1 MFYVVC
7 VMITIVVNID
17 IGAHDNT
24 LKAKHENSLI
34 NSSLN
39 VKLLKKIEKK
49 VELSVRVDNVAS
61 VIIQNN

>member
-1 MFYVVC
+1 MT
-7 VMITIVVNID
+7 TIVVNID
-17 IGAHDNT
+17 IGVHDNK
-24 LKAKHENSLI
+24 LKVKHENTLI

-49 VELSVRVDNVAS
+49 VEPSVRVNNVAS